1 VLATVA
7 AFHTLRV
14 AAELLMPIAL
24 ALLGRFALIPV
35 VRRLGR
41 IGIPA
46 PAAAVLVVG
55 SLLGL
60 GLLGATRLAEPATR
74 WVERAPQHLRAIE
87 QQVRSVREPVEQVV
101 AATEDVA
108 DAATVRPKQ
117 RQLVAVEGPS
127 LLSTVL
133 DRTQSVLVT
142 LLIATPLLLFLLAS
156 GDRFL
161 DRGAALML
169 GRSDQNRMKRA
180 LTSIEESVSRHLL
193 TITLVNAGLAV
204 AVTLAMWLLEM
215 PSPPLWGVLAGLLNF
230 VPFVGAFV
238 TAVILG
244 AVALIT
250 FEDPMRAFVTVSVF
264 LSLTSLEGFLVT
276 PALLGR
282 RLTLSAASVF
292 VSVLVWSWLWGAA
305 GALIAVPLLAT
316 FQILREQIGPSGL
329 DLLLEDDS
337 VAPDTEGTS
346 LVHGDGTSV
355 HAD

>member
-1 VLATVA
+1 
-7 AFHTLRV
+7 
-14 AAELLMPIAL
+14 
-24 ALLGRFALIPV
+24 
-35 VRRLGR
+35 
-41 IGIPA
+41 
-46 PAAAVLVVG
+46 VLVVG

-117 RQLVAVEGPS
+117 RQLVTVEGPS

-250 FEDPMRAFVTVSVF
+250 F
-264 LSLTSLEGFLVT
+264 
-276 PALLGR
+276 
-282 RLTLSAASVF
+282 
-292 VSVLVWSWLWGAA
+292 
-305 GALIAVPLLAT
+305 
-316 FQILREQIGPSGL
+316 
-329 DLLLEDDS
+329 
-337 VAPDTEGTS
+337 
-346 LVHGDGTSV
+346 
-355 HAD
+355 